1 MTTQARRGRGRP
13 KSSFKETTAPT
24 MQVLDRALT
33 VLDALANGGATTLTV
48 LSEEC
53 DIPTATTHRILS
65 TLQQRGYAAFDD
77 ITQEWAIGIAAYR
90 TGTAYLNRTTLLD
103 VSRPVMRR
111 LMEETGETANLAVR
125 DGMTV
130 VFIGQVE
137 ATHPIR
143 AFFNPGTR
151 TAMHASG
158 TGKAILAALPPT
170 TIEALLAQ
178 TTLEP
183 FTERTLATPAALA
196 NDLARTRERGWSFDR
211 EERHA
216 GMSCIGAAIQNAAGE
231 VIAGVSI
238 SGPSSRF
245 ADDRITLFGAIVQ
258 QAAAEIT
265 EALGGKGNEA

>member
-1 MTTQARRGRGRP
+1 MTTHTRRGRGRP
-13 KSSFKETTAPT
+13 KSSFKETSAPT
-24 MQVLDRALT
+24 MQVLDRALN
-33 VLDALANGGATTLTV
+33 VLDALADGGANTLTE
-48 LSEEC
+48 LSENC

-65 TLQQRGYAAFDD
+65 TLQQRGYASFDE

-158 TGKAILAALPPT
+158 TGKAILAALPAAR
-170 TIEALLAQ
+170 IEALLSRAV
-178 TTLEP
+178 LEP
-183 FTERTLATPAALA
+183 FTDRTLATPSALMR
-196 NDLARTRERGWSFDR
+196 DLEQTRTRGWSFDR
-211 EERHA
+211 EERHL
-216 GMSCIGAAIQNAAGE
+216 GMSCIGAAIHGASGE

-238 SGPSSRF
+238 SGPSTRF
-245 ADDRITLFGAIVQ
+245 SDDRIELFGSLVR
-258 QAAAEIT
+258 QAAEEISD
-265 EALGGKGNEA
+265 ALGG